1 MSADEDDGPGTR
13 EVAHRLFAAEF
24 DDADFSYSE
33 SDEERAPNYVITP
46 SGARVNR
53 LFLAGVLTEEEWV
66 NDDMLRARV
75 VDPTGPFV
83 TYAGQYQPDELA
95 FLERTDPPAFL
106 AVTGK
111 ARTFQPEDG
120 DRVFTSV
127 RPESISEV
135 DADTR
140 DRWVVEAAKQTIHRV
155 ETMAAAMETELSG
168 EELVAALEADGVDAT
183 LASGIALALDHY
195 GTTPAYLDALRE
207 LAESALETVAGERDE
222 VGGLDIAPDEGGGN
236 ASSLAA
242 DEVSA
247 EPTEATATTGEA
259 TDPTGGE
266 FDPVSEG
273 TAAEAEPG
281 DSTTADSDDT
291 AEASATTATAESRSG
306 TTAET
311 ASETAAAT
319 DAEPE
324 PSESEQIEAEVDAAI
339 GDFETDDELG
349 YFDADTDDIDDAGDF
364 DPEDDDVLS
373 EEEREEIES
382 EYGTD
387 FSTGSEVEP
396 EPELEP
402 DEEASEA
409 DAEAAASTD
418 EAESEVEATAEAAEP
433 ETDAEAS
440 AESEPETDTEPEAT
454 ETEPDDEAAAD
465 VPVDEAVMDAM
476 DELDGGD
483 GVARDELVSAVVDRT
498 GADAEEVT
506 DAIED
511 ALMSGQCYEPDD
523 GVLKPI

>member
-155 ETMAAAMETELSG
+155 ETMAAAIETELSG

-183 LASGIALALDHY
+183 LAAGIALALDHY

-222 VGGLDIAPDEGGGN
+222 VGGLDVAPDEGGGD
-236 ASSLAA
+236 ASSLATE
-242 DEVSA
+242 EVSA
-247 EPTEATATTGEA
+247 EPTGSTATAGET

-273 TAAEAEPG
+273 TAAEA
-281 DSTTADSDDT
+281 DSSEAATADSNDT
-291 AEASATTATAESRSG
+291 TEASAAAATAESQSG
-306 TTAET
+306 GATAEA
-311 ASETAAAT
+311 ASETAEAT
-319 DAEPE
+319 DAGSEPR
-324 PSESEQIEAEVDAAI
+324 ESERIESEVDDAI
-339 GDFETDDELG
+339 GDFETDGELG
-349 YFDADTDDIDDAGDF
+349 DFDADTSEEF
-364 DPEDDDVLS
+364 DPEEDDVLS
-373 EEEREEIES
+373 DEEREEIES

-387 FSTGSEVEP
+387 FSTGSEVDP

-402 DEEASEA
+402 EEEASEA
-409 DAEAAASTD
+409 DAEATESAD
-418 EAESEVEATAEAAEP
+418 EDESEVEATAETAEP
-433 ETDAEAS
+433 EAS
-440 AESEPETDTEPEAT
+440 AEAEPDTEPESEAT
-454 ETEPDDEAAAD
+454 ETAPDDEAAAD

-498 GADAEEVT
+498 GADSDEVA

>member
-1 MSADEDDGPGTR
+1 MSADEDGGPGTR

-53 LFLAGVLTEEEWV
+53 LFLVGVLTEEEWV

-207 LAESALETVAGERDE
+207 LAESALETVVGERDE
-222 VGGLDIAPDEGGGN
+222 VGGLDVAPDEGGGD
-236 ASSLAA
+236 ASSLATE
-242 DEVSA
+242 EVST
-247 EPTEATATTGEA
+247 EPAGSTATAGET

-273 TAAEAEPG
+273 TAAEAGSSEAA
-281 DSTTADSDDT
+281 TADSSDT
-291 AEASATTATAESRSG
+291 MEASATAATAESQSSG
-306 TTAET
+306 ATAEA
-311 ASETAAAT
+311 ASETAEAT
-319 DAEPE
+319 EAEPE
-324 PSESEQIEAEVDAAI
+324 PSESEQIEAEVDDAI

-349 YFDADTDDIDDAGDF
+349 DFDADTSEDF
-364 DPEDDDVLS
+364 DPEEDDVLS
-373 EEEREEIES
+373 DEEREEIAS

-402 DEEASEA
+402 EEEASEA
-409 DAEAAASTD
+409 DAEAAASAD
-418 EAESEVEATAEAAEP
+418 EAEAEVEATAEAAEP

-476 DELDGGD
+476 DELNGGD

-498 GADAEEVT
+498 GADSDEVA